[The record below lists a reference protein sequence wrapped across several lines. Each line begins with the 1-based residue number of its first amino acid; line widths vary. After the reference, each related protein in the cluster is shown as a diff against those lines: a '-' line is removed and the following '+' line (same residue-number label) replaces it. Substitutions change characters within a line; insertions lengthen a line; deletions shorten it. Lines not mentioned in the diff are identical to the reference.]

1 MATAR
6 AAIGGERT
14 VAGHARVEA
23 MLREHHG
30 ALLRIARRWSGSAE
44 AAEDALQRAM
54 EIYVRRL
61 DSLDPATELA
71 WLKVVVRHEA
81 MAVQRASTAAIP
93 LETGDLAERFAA
105 PDATVEERIEREER
119 TAQSLEA
126 LAGLKPDERTALLLK
141 ANGLSYREIGER
153 QGWTYTKVNRAI
165 TEGRR
170 RFLDT
175 VARIE
180 SGEECER
187 FAPTLLALTQGAADA
202 ADVVALR
209 PHLRHCGAC
218 RGTVREL
225 VDSRRR
231 RLILHLPLFA
241 GAAPLRW
248 LGADEPAGA
257 VERGS
262 SVKQALHG
270 AVARFTSPDVATGVQ
285 LGSSGGGRGPAVA
298 ALLSLC
304 LGGGAGTYCVATGG
318 LPDPVVRLVHR
329 SDDPGRERDKAKRRA
344 AASRDERAAAPTPTP
359 TPLPA
364 TPARPVSSAPEVA
377 SRTPEPSEAKVK
389 AKPKRRSAPE
399 EEFGFE
405 GATGTPGL
413 AGGSGGGAAPASTAS
428 TAPSAPTGGGSVTN
442 AELVATADERRG
454 VPAVR
459 GLFVSGLVALLL
471 AALPAPARAGT
482 YDVWSCRKPDATR
495 AALSGW
501 HYVGVV
507 AASDLCPMYGFSAG
521 LSREGSVASDTSG
534 LVVRSTS
541 GHFDRPA
548 TSCTAA
554 STGRTRAGADR
565 LGLRAL
571 SR

>member
-6 AAIGGERT
+6 AAIGGAAS

-23 MLREHHG
+23 MLREHH
-30 ALLRIARRWSGSAE
+30 AVLLRIARRWSGSAD

-61 DSLDPATELA
+61 DSLDPATDVA

-81 MAVQRASTAAIP
+81 MAVRRAATAAIP
-93 LETGDLAERFAA
+93 LEAEVLAERLPAVDGA
-105 PDATVEERIEREER
+105 VEERIEREER
-119 TAQSLEA
+119 TAHSIEA
-126 LAGLKPDERTALLLK
+126 LARLKPDERTALLLK
-141 ANGLSYREIGER
+141 AKGLSYREIGER

-175 VARIE
+175 FARIE
-180 SGEECER
+180 SGAECER
-187 FAPTLLALTQGAADA
+187 FAPTLLALTQGAAEA

-225 VDSRRR
+225 VDSRRH
-231 RLILHLPLFA
+231 RLALHLPLVA

-248 LGADEPAGA
+248 LGAGDPADA

-262 SVKQALHG
+262 GVKQALHG
-270 AVARFTSPDVATGVQ
+270 VTARLTSPDVATGVQ

-304 LGGGAGTYCVATGG
+304 LGGGAGTYCVATGA

-329 SDDPGRERDKAKRRA
+329 SGERDAAKDKPKRRTA
-344 AASRDERAAAPTPTP
+344 TARSEPSTAPTPTP

-364 TPARPVSSAPEVA
+364 RPVSSGPPDTTRPAERPK
-377 SRTPEPSEAKVK
+377 PKP
-389 AKPKRRSAPE
+389 KPKRRAAPEE

-405 GATGTPGL
+405 GTTGTPGV
-413 AGGSGGGAAPASTAS
+413 AEPTAAPATTASTAS
-428 TAPSAPTGGGSVTN
+428 PAPAGGGAGGGSTQSSS
-442 AELVATADERRG
+442 
-454 VPAVR
+454 P
-459 GLFVSGLVALLL
+459 
-471 AALPAPARAGT
+471 PP
-482 YDVWSCRKPDATR
+482 
-495 AALSGW
+495 
-501 HYVGVV
+501 
-507 AASDLCPMYGFSAG
+507 
-521 LSREGSVASDTSG
+521 TSG
-534 LVVRSTS
+534 GEFL
-541 GHFDRPA
+541 P
-548 TSCTAA
+548 
-554 STGRTRAGADR
+554 
-565 LGLRAL
+565 
-571 SR
+571 